1 MSKTQEI
8 TSKFIVEFPEHEE
21 DVTLVF
27 NDSFPIDTIFIGQ
40 TYPFS
45 SYKIH
50 RRETAGRH
58 LFEFVLGGRGE
69 IEIDG
74 KRMPLSAGDTF
85 FLGKGSMQDYHSDK
99 KDPLKKIWVS
109 LRSDYIDAMLES
121 YRIKTGVYK
130 VNVKNNFLAIY
141 NIARAA
147 TSQQD
152 KFFEVADNLHEI
164 ITALSKSV
172 LLSESDT
179 VSVIKNE
186 LLSAVYSKTTL
197 DEIAARLFISKSGLI
212 RIFKKSTGVTP
223 YQFLLDEKL
232 SVAKALLSSTDMT
245 VKAISDMLCF
255 TDEHYFS
262 YLFKQKTGRTPTE
275 YKKTTE

>member
-1 MSKTQEI
+1 MSKWEDK
-8 TSKFIVEFPEHEE
+8 SEKFTVEFPEHED

-58 LFEFVLGGRGE
+58 LFEFVLGGKGE

-74 KRMPLSAGDTF
+74 KKIPLTAGDTF
-85 FLGKGSMQDYHSDK
+85 FLGKGSQQDYISDK

-130 VNVKNNFLAIY
+130 VNVRNNFLAIY
-141 NIARAA
+141 NIARAE
-147 TSQQD
+147 TTPQD
-152 KFFEVADNLHEI
+152 KFFTVADNLHEI
-164 ITALSKSV
+164 ITALSRSV
-172 LLSESDT
+172 LLPENDT
-179 VSVIKNE
+179 VSVIRNE
-186 LLSAVYSKTTL
+186 LLASVYSKTTL
-197 DEIAARLFISKSGLI
+197 DDLAAKLFVSKSSLI

-223 YQFLLDEKL
+223 YRFLLDEKL
-232 SVAKALLSSTDMT
+232 AVAKTLLISTDMS
-245 VKAISDMLCF
+245 VKAISDMLMF

-262 YLFKQKTGRTPTE
+262 YLFKEKTGKTPTE